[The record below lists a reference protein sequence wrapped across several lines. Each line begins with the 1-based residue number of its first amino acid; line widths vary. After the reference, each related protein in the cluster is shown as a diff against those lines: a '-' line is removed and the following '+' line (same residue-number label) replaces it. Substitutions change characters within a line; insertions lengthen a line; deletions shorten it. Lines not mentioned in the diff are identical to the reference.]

1 MTWGEK
7 KKIKIQSVR
16 SKTNVNL
23 SNAKSKEREGERER
37 RVPWRFDERNEH
49 LLRVRGSRANSEY
62 NKQRRRVPL
71 QPPFPPLFP
80 LPPPPRGYWS
90 TSREIGRLVVEIRR
104 VENNPER
111 VVRQRGMEI
120 PGTVWNNGS
129 RITKAPRQSCASLK
143 EVEPDKECSAG
154 KNWLPIENGRERR
167 GRVSIYL
174 SIYLSA
180 KHGQMVD

>member
-1 MTWGEK
+1 MVVNNTDSNRNDNRGGNVAILFANFLWFRVWKKSDKLSWLEAKK

-80 LPPPPRGYWS
+80 LPLPRGV
-90 TSREIGRLVVEIRR
+90 TGLR
-104 VENNPER
+104 VAKLDD
-111 VVRQRGMEI
+111 
-120 PGTVWNNGS
+120 S
-129 RITKAPRQSCASLK
+129 SLK
-143 EVEPDKECSAG
+143 FVGWRTIQRELYASVAWKYRGPYGTMGAG
-154 KNWLPIENGRERR
+154 
-167 GRVSIYL
+167 
-174 SIYLSA
+174 
-180 KHGQMVD
+180 